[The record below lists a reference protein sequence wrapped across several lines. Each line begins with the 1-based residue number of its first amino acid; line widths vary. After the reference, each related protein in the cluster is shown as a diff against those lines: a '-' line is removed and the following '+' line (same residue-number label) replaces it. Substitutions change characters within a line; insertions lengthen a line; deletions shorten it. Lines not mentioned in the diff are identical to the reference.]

1 MDYQQNLQV
10 IQELQKKCHKHE
22 KMLWFLCAMV
32 SIQSFIIFKMGFTV
46 NELFGFVNQIVEI
59 LQRQADILLRILLR

>member
-10 IQELQKKCHKHE
+10 IQELQKKYRKHE

-32 SIQSFIIFKMGFTV
+32 VMQSFIIFKMGFTV
-46 NELFGFVNQIVEI
+46 NELFGFVSQVVEI